1 MRLVLLFAAF
11 ALLGLAFESAIP
23 QLISFR
29 SMIPNLIVILAVD
42 LGLRHHGA
50 MAAMLAFVMG
60 YATDALSGSTPGLNA
75 FMVTLVYLVSYEI
88 STRLLVTTALVGA
101 TVVFFGVLATALG
114 SVAISAGFS
123 ALGDTGSMM
132 PALALQSAISAFLAP
147 FVFAILAG
155 SKRLTRL
162 PVGPGRE

>member
-11 ALLGLAFESAIP
+11 AVLGLAFESAMP

-50 MAAMLAFVMG
+50 VPAMLAFAMG

-75 FMVTLVYLVSYEI
+75 FTVTLVYLVSYEI

-114 SVAISAGFS
+114 NVAISAGFS
-123 ALGDTGSMM
+123 ALGDTGAMM
-132 PALALQSAISAFLAP
+132 PALALQSAISALVAP